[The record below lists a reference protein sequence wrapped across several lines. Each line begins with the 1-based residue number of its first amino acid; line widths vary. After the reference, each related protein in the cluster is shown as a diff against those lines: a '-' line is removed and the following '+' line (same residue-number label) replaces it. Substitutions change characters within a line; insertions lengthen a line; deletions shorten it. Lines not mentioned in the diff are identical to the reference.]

1 LNPDL
6 SGLRHIPSGELLEIR
21 ELSQRRRRRSLSHR
35 RLPDQNQRRAEKKQ

>member
-21 ELSQRRRRRSLSHR
+21 ELSQRRRRRRSLSH

>member
-21 ELSQRRRRRSLSHR
+21 ELSQRRRRCSLSQ